1 MIWHNKDTGIK
12 KMKRVLR
19 KRKFMRENDREK
31 WLAGKLLQ
39 VGESKRIMLWK
50 RKNYFIYYI
59 LHITKNA
66 EEDN

>member
-50 RKNYFIYYI
+50 RKIIKEGN
-59 LHITKNA
+59 
-66 EEDN
+66 